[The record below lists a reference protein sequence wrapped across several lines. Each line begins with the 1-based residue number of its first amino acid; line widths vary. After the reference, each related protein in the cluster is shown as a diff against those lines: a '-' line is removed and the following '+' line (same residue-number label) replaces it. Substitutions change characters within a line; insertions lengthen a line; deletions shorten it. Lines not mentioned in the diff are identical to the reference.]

1 MSSEAIA
8 ETHQAAGVIPAAP
21 WRLRAVSALPEW
33 RLAVTFNDGLTGIVD
48 LADLVNAADA
58 GVFEPL
64 RDAIF
69 LRVSAWIAEPQ
80 PGQTEPIWRRMP
92 CTRPSAEMASGTLRN
107 ERII

>member
-48 LADLVNAADA
+48 LAGLVNAADA

-64 RDAIF
+64 RDAGF
-69 LRVSAWIAEPQ
+69 FARVSLDCGAATWPNGADLAPDAMYKAIRRD
-80 PGQTEPIWRRMP
+80 GIWYVTE
-92 CTRPSAEMASGTLRN
+92 
-107 ERII
+107 